1 MKVKVLEEAGHDNA
15 LRGMAYSYKDRA
27 LDPDSW
33 WEGQREKANKRAP
46 LLAPMGDGHNKFIR
60 QITLWLDIEAPRCWW
75 SEFDTY
81 KIGTV
86 ADSESTMHT
95 LGKRSPT
102 PEDFEED
109 TPEYII
115 EAFQAY
121 HHHWKDADG
130 KNIAKLKCALPEGYL
145 QRRIVTM
152 NYEVLR
158 NIIVQRT
165 KHRLRYWDMF
175 IDAAKAQVEH
185 PEYLAENKP

>member
-1 MKVKVLEEAGHDNA
+1 MKVKILEEAGHDIA

-46 LLAPMGDGHNKFIR
+46 LLAPMGGGHNKFIR
-60 QITLWLDIEAPRCWW
+60 QINLWLDIEAPRCWW

-86 ADSESTMHT
+86 ANSESTMHT

-102 PEDFEED
+102 LDDFEED
-109 TPEYII
+109 TPDDII

-121 HHHWKDADG
+121 HHHWKEVDG

-158 NIIVQRT
+158 NIIAQRT

-175 IDAAKAQVEH
+175 IDAVKAQVEH
-185 PEYLAENKP
+185 PEYLVEKK